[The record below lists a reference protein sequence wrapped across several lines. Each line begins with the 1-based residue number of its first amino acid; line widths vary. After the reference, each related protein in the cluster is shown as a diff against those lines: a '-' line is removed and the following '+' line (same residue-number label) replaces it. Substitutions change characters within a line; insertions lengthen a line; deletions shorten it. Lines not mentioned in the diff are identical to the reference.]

1 MPHVRLELRQA
12 SDLALPRDR
21 ERFRALEDAEGRQ
34 MLGRLRLLEGRDV
47 VVISLHS
54 RMTRTLIADPDAL
67 PPGLQTELI
76 GYRRLANDEYRDEI
90 VGVLVRL
97 ADGRLQVASSPPV
110 GRPRQPRNSQTAR

>member
-1 MPHVRLELRQA
+1 
-12 SDLALPRDR
+12 
-21 ERFRALEDAEGRQ
+21 
-34 MLGRLRLLEGRDV
+34 MLGRLRLFERSDR

-54 RMTRTLIADPDAL
+54 RLTRALIADPDAL
-67 PPGLQTELI
+67 PAGLQTELI

-97 ADGRLQVASSPPV
+97 ADGRLQVASSPLV